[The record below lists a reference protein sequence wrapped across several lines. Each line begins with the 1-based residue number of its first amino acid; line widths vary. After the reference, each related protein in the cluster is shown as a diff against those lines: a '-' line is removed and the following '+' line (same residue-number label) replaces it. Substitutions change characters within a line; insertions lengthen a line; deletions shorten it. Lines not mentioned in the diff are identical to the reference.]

1 MKGTVGGGIVAGNGN
16 IGSKKKQLTVNKEK
30 EKELKTYAQNTWCP
44 GCGNFAILNG
54 VKKVFLEMEL
64 DLRKV
69 VMVSGIGC
77 HAKIVDYLNVN
88 SFYSIHGRVPP
99 TATGI
104 KLGNPEL
111 TVIGFAGDGDAYGEG
126 LAHLMFAAKR
136 NIDITM
142 VIHNNRVY
150 GLTTGQFTP
159 TSPIGFKG
167 KSTPGGSLEGPLNP
181 PVLMLDAGA
190 TFIARTY
197 SNRLDNLKMCL
208 KKAIEHRG
216 FSFVEVLQPCYTY
229 FNTYDYYNKMV
240 YEIDVEAGIDV
251 GADIGKAK
259 NKQKRAELIEVARKK
274 MLEWSYGLEGENGES
289 RIPIGIFYT
298 EEKPTYDELV
308 LNGLNPSKR
317 ENKVNIKSFLEKM
330 I

>member
-1 MKGTVGGGIVAGNGN
+1 MKEV
-16 IGSKKKQLTVNKEK
+16 EK
-30 EKELKTYAQNTWCP
+30 GLKTYAQNTWCP

-54 VKKVFLEMEL
+54 VKKVFSETGL
-64 DLRKV
+64 DLEKV

-77 HAKIVDYLNVN
+77 HAKIVDYVNVN

-111 TVIGFAGDGDAYGEG
+111 TVVGFAGDGDAYGEG

-159 TSPIGFKG
+159 TSPRGFKG
-167 KSTPGGSLEGPLNP
+167 KSTPKGSVERPFNP
-181 PVLMLDAGA
+181 PILMLDAGA

-208 KKAIEHRG
+208 RKAIEHKG
-216 FSFVEVLQPCYTY
+216 FSFVEILQPCYTY
-229 FNTYDYYNKMV
+229 FNTYDFYNKRV
-240 YEIDVEAGIDV
+240 YELDVTHEVKAQTGVEDSTAISGNV
-251 GADIGKAK
+251 GKIK
-259 NKQKRAELIEVARKK
+259 EEARKK
-274 MLEWSYGLEGENGES
+274 MLEWNYGLEGENEEA
-289 RIPIGIFYT
+289 RIPIGIFYS
-298 EEKPTYDELV
+298 EESPTYDELV

-317 ENKVNIKSFLEKM
+317 KNKVDIISFLRK
-330 I
+330 IV